1 MWYNKSMSKN
11 LILGGLVL
19 GLMLVPVAAS
29 AAAIETGQQY
39 LLPRG
44 EEVRGNLYI
53 GSGHASIAGAVIG
66 DLYVGA
72 GSAVVAGLVVE
83 DLVVAGGN
91 ITVTGEVLGDVRVF
105 GGNVTIAGPVGGDL
119 FVLGGSLELDSAVA
133 GDVDFTGG
141 ALRLGDEARVGGDL
155 SYRTDRPATISEQA
169 VVLGETVYDESIA
182 RQLGIWRQADRGSML
197 VGLTALLGAWL
208 FLRLLMLLFTGLVLY
223 WLVRQPLERVIKHA
237 LAKPGR
243 SLVTG
248 FASGLSV
255 PVLSII
261 LMLTIVG
268 IPLALVLV
276 ATYLAGLVLAN
287 VLAGV
292 LLGVWLDRVILK
304 QERFRLTWVTV
315 VAGVSIFFI
324 LSRVP
329 LVGWVLG
336 AVITLLVF
344 GAMIDL
350 LINKWRATNA

>member
-1 MWYNKSMSKN
+1 MSRN

-19 GLMLVPVAAS
+19 GLMLMPVVVS

-53 GSGHASIAGAVIG
+53 GSGHASVAGAVIG

-72 GSAVVAGLVVE
+72 GSAVVAGRVVE
-83 DLVVAGGN
+83 DLVVVGGN

-133 GDVDFTGG
+133 GDTDFTGG

-315 VAGVSIFFI
+315 AAGVTVFFI

-329 LVGWVLG
+329 LIGWLAGGLV
-336 AVITLLVF
+336 TLVAF

-350 LINKWRATNA
+350 LIAKWRATNA

>member
-1 MWYNKSMSKN
+1 MSRN

-19 GLMLVPVAAS
+19 GLMLMPVAAS
-29 AAAIETGQQY
+29 AAQIETGQQY
-39 LLPRG
+39 LLPAG
-44 EEVRGNLYI
+44 EQVLGNIYI
-53 GSGHASIAGAVIG
+53 GAGHTSIAGTAAG
-66 DLYVGA
+66 DLYISA
-72 GSAVVAGLVVE
+72 GSVVVAGLVME
-83 DLVVAGGN
+83 DLVVVGGN
-91 ITVTGEVLGDVRVF
+91 VTVTGEVAGDVRVF

-119 FVLGGSLELDSAVA
+119 FVLGGSLELDSAVL
-133 GDVDFTGG
+133 GDTDFIGG

-237 LAKPGR
+237 LTKPGR

-261 LMLTIVG
+261 LMLTIIG
-268 IPLALVLV
+268 IPLALVLI

-292 LLGVWLDRVILK
+292 LLGVWLDKLVLK
-304 QERFRLTWVTV
+304 PKQFRLTWVTV
-315 VAGVSIFFI
+315 VAGLGIFFL

-329 LVGWVLG
+329 LIGWLAGGFV
-336 AVITLLVF
+336 TLVTF
-344 GAMIDL
+344 GAMVDL
-350 LINKWRATNA
+350 LIARWRATQA

>member
-1 MWYNKSMSKN
+1 MSKN

-169 VVLGETVYDESIA
+169 VVLGETVYDESLA

-208 FLRLLMLLFTGLVLY
+208 FLKLLMLLFAGLVLY
-223 WLVRQPLERVIKHA
+223 SLLRQPLERVVRRG
-237 LAKPGR
+237 LDKPGR

-248 FASGLSV
+248 FASALSI
-255 PVLSII
+255 PVLAII
-261 LMLTIVG
+261 LMLTIIG
-268 IPLALVLV
+268 IPLALTF
-276 ATYLAGLVLAN
+276 AAAYLALIIVAK
-287 VLAGV
+287 VMAGV
-292 LLGVWLDRVILK
+292 LVGVWLDRVILK

-315 VAGVSIFFI
+315 AAGVTVFFL

-336 AVITLLVF
+336 AVVTLLVF

-350 LINKWRATNA
+350 LINKWRATSA

>member
-1 MWYNKSMSKN
+1 MF
-11 LILGGLVL
+11 LVAL
-19 GLMLVPVAAS
+19 ALVVAPVTAG

-72 GSAVVAGLVVE
+72 GSAVVAGRVLE

-91 ITVTGEVLGDVRVF
+91 VTVTGEVAGDVRVF

-133 GDVDFTGG
+133 GDADFTGG

-155 SYRTDRPATISEQA
+155 TYRTDRPATISEQA
-169 VVLGETVYDESIA
+169 MVLGETVYDESIA

-197 VGLTALLGAWL
+197 AGLTALLGAWL
-208 FLRLLMLLFTGLVLY
+208 FLKLLMLLFSGLVLY
-223 WLVRQPLERVIKHA
+223 WLLRQPLERVIKHA

-243 SLVTG
+243 ALVTG
-248 FASGLSV
+248 FASGLSI

-261 LMLTIVG
+261 LMLTIIG
-268 IPLALVLV
+268 IPLALTFV
-276 ATYLAGLVLAN
+276 ASYLALLVVAKVIAG

-292 LLGVWLDRVILK
+292 WLDKVVLK
-304 QERFRLTWVTV
+304 PKQFRLTWVTV
-315 VAGVSIFFI
+315 AVGVSIFFL

-329 LVGWVLG
+329 VIGWLAGGLVTL
-336 AVITLLVF
+336 ITF
-344 GAMIDL
+344 GAIIDL
-350 LINKWRATNA
+350 LIARWRATQA